1 MSSSGVLWRERVRR
15 ATRSEHVRI
24 SDGELLALLVC
35 NLVSTIGLAGD
46 IARHLENPGDLE
58 GDFLSGWHL
67 VLYGGVTAVA
77 LWLGVGALR
86 RGPEFVAAAWTTT
99 LGFVLLAMGG
109 VIDAIWHAQF
119 GTEVEIEAL
128 VSPPHLVVFAGLAFL
143 LASPIVV
150 IWQREARR
158 LGLAASFIVLASI
171 VSVVL
176 VISLFTG
183 FLSPLASGMSLSAGY
198 QEPLVGESAV
208 DYDQVRGL
216 GIAVFTT
223 AMLVASFIVVLV
235 RFRPVVGMTGVAIF
249 LCGAPALAITDPN
262 AIRPLVVGYAMVGLV
277 VEVLV
282 ALIGRPTLGRAGAA
296 LVGAAMGSML
306 WGATFAL
313 MAADGRLAWSEAMW
327 GGTILLAGMVGASV
341 ASLVALPVPTGDAVI
356 DSPLGPRPA

>member
-1 MSSSGVLWRERVRR
+1 
-15 ATRSEHVRI
+15 
-24 SDGELLALLVC
+24 
-35 NLVSTIGLAGD
+35 
-46 IARHLENPGDLE
+46 
-58 GDFLSGWHL
+58 
-67 VLYGGVTAVA
+67 
-77 LWLGVGALR
+77 
-86 RGPEFVAAAWTTT
+86 
-99 LGFVLLAMGG
+99 
-109 VIDAIWHAQF
+109 
-119 GTEVEIEAL
+119 
-128 VSPPHLVVFAGLAFL
+128 
-143 LASPIVV
+143 
-150 IWQREARR
+150 
-158 LGLAASFIVLASI
+158 
-171 VSVVL
+171 
-176 VISLFTG
+176 
-183 FLSPLASGMSLSAGY
+183 
-198 QEPLVGESAV
+198 
-208 DYDQVRGL
+208 
-216 GIAVFTT
+216 
-223 AMLVASFIVVLV
+223 MLVASFIVVLV

>member
-198 QEPLVGESAV
+198 QEPLVGSPPSTTTRCAAWASRSSPRRCWSPRSSWCWCGS
-208 DYDQVRGL
+208 VRSW
-216 GIAVFTT
+216 A
-223 AMLVASFIVVLV
+223 
-235 RFRPVVGMTGVAIF
+235 
-249 LCGAPALAITDPN
+249 
-262 AIRPLVVGYAMVGLV
+262 
-277 VEVLV
+277 
-282 ALIGRPTLGRAGAA
+282 
-296 LVGAAMGSML
+296 
-306 WGATFAL
+306 
-313 MAADGRLAWSEAMW
+313 
-327 GGTILLAGMVGASV
+327 
-341 ASLVALPVPTGDAVI
+341 
-356 DSPLGPRPA
+356 